1 MNILLKMWRRRKQR
15 DLSAPVLRAQW
26 RERNAALRKAR
37 REDQLISKRLLQ
49 DITEDDVEGSDDHML
64 VEDAQSHLMS
74 EEQVAQLIEDLQRD
88 PEQMITPLT
97 ALRHSLRR
105 NDMRLLFTRVKDS
118 IRVLV
123 AQFTCP
129 FTDIQMEA
137 ARCLH
142 ELSHSNE
149 PQISNACL
157 PATPYLLTYLTG
169 NSQQFTVLC
178 LYTLGNLI
186 VDSEEVRNR
195 LLLQG
200 VIPIFAK
207 CTQSPHMDVQEAL
220 GYALSQLLQSK
231 EAPEK
236 VIPMAVESGLTQDIL
251 RILLSCSEEWLGVAI
266 EMAWCLH
273 YIVSSHVNNALLI
286 SQGMVSK
293 LVPFL
298 IEKSALIT
306 KQECLDLE
314 LLICPVIRCLGNLLG
329 EVDSSGMKIEV
340 QDGRLLI
347 ALFVFIQHFKDEHAF
362 MVRECLWALN
372 NLTAQ
377 DPVWTSALLNFNLL
391 PALLQLLTHSKDVF
405 LIVTRILYNTADLGP
420 AYCQQLREND
430 ILPCLIPALRDDDI
444 QVAKLSLELLNKLLT
459 YCPDAVG
466 DFFQNSGLQILEL
479 HKDKPDLQQQ
489 VQAVWNKYQELMK
502 ETCGPPS
509 TD

>member
-1 MNILLKMWRRRKQR
+1 MWRRRKQR
-15 DLSAPVLRAQW
+15 DTSVPVLEELRAQW
-26 RERNAALRKAR
+26 RERETALRKAR
-37 REDQLISKRLLQ
+37 REEQLISKRLLR
-49 DITEDDVEGSDDHML
+49 DLTEEGAHGSDDHML
-64 VEDAQSHLMS
+64 EENAQSHFMS
-74 EEQVAQLIEDLQRD
+74 VEQIAKLIEDLQRE

-105 NDMRLLFTRVKDS
+105 NDVRLMFTRVEDS
-118 IRVLV
+118 MRVLV
-123 AQFTCP
+123 ALFTCP

-149 PQISNACL
+149 LQVSMACL
-157 PATPYLLTYLTG
+157 PATPYLLTYLSG
-169 NSQQFTVLC
+169 YSQQFTVLC

-200 VIPIFAK
+200 VIPTFAK

-220 GYALSQLLQSK
+220 GYAFSQLLQSK

-236 VIPMAVESGLTQDIL
+236 IIPMVLESGLTQDIL
-251 RILLSCSEEWLGVAI
+251 RILLSCTEEWFGVAI

-286 SQGMVSK
+286 SQGLVSK

-298 IEKSALIT
+298 IEKAALIT
-306 KQECLDLE
+306 KQESLDLE

-329 EVDSSGMKIEV
+329 EVDSSGTKVEV

-347 ALFVFIQHFKDEHAF
+347 ALFVFIQHFKDEHPF
-362 MVRECLWALN
+362 MVRECLWAVN
-372 NLTAQ
+372 NLTVQ
-377 DPVWTSALLNFNLL
+377 DPVWTSALLNVNLL
-391 PALLQLLTHSKDVF
+391 PALLQLLAHSKDVF
-405 LIVTRILYNTADLGP
+405 LMIATILHNIADLGLG
-420 AYCQQLREND
+420 YCQQLREKGV
-430 ILPCLIPALRDDDI
+430 LPCLTPALRDDDI
-444 QVAKLSLELLNKLLT
+444 QVARISLELLNKLLT
-459 YCPDAVG
+459 YCPDVAG
-466 DFFQNSGLQILEL
+466 DFFHNSGLQIIEL

-489 VQAVWNKYQELMK
+489 VQAVWNKYQELVRQ
-502 ETCGPPS
+502 
-509 TD
+509 